1 VGDLLWPGDLAL
13 VTQREQLRA
22 RLKETTT
29 RMSPEPKR
37 EVEAQYRALLDEAR
51 GRLQVRGNFAEMA
64 RLGVYATPMGPGS
77 VAEYESELRAE
88 VAYYFPLLRDDVAKM
103 SAKQYGLLICGG
115 AERTRSGRSG

>member
-1 VGDLLWPGDLAL
+1 
-13 VTQREQLRA
+13 
-22 RLKETTT
+22 
-29 RMSPEPKR
+29 MSPEPKR

-51 GRLQVRGNFAEMA
+51 GRLQVRVNFAEMT

-115 AERTRSGRSG
+115 AERTRPGRSGWRGDWRSERSRFTLKAAMVLRDNAVI